1 MGNLTEFH
9 LDCHKLFDGVKLFP
23 IEMDL
28 ARSAFQT
35 QDHVNVYEDHQDSL
49 AREYHDE
56 VEQAEEATSKA
67 NDDDKMLNLD
77 TTETETLTTDK
88 GDENFQL
95 LSGLTAQSSLEQ
107 QNGNLLDF

>member
-35 QDHVNVYEDHQDSL
+35 QYSTNVYEDPQDNPT
-49 AREYHDE
+49 REYNDE
-56 VEQAEEATSKA
+56 VEQAEEAAA

-77 TTETETLTTDK
+77 TTEEPTTDK
-88 GDENFQL
+88 RDENFQL